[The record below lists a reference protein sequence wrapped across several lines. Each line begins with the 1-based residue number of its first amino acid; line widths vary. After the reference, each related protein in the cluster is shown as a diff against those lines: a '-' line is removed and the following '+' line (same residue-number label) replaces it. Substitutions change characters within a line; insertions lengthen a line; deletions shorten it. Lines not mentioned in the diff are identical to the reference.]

1 MCVQCSVIFHFYTHN
16 CCLDRNFQNGGEGS
30 VQEIGFE
37 EFLIVM
43 SYFRAPSVHMTE
55 EQREDIRRTKLRC
68 KNAINQ
74 SVKLDKHDVGNNTT

>member
-1 MCVQCSVIFHFYTHN
+1 MYYPN
-16 CCLDRNFQNGGEGS
+16 RNFQRGGEGS

-55 EQREDIRRTKLRC
+55 EQREEIRRTKLRC
-68 KNAINQ
+68 KNLIDQAM
-74 SVKLDKHDVGNNTT
+74 KARWLCG

>member
-1 MCVQCSVIFHFYTHN
+1 MHTYKL
-16 CCLDRNFQNGGEGS
+16 CLNRNFQKGGEGL

-55 EQREDIRRTKLRC
+55 EQREEIRRTKLRC

-74 SVKLDKHDVGNNTT
+74 SIKSDKHVDNNTT